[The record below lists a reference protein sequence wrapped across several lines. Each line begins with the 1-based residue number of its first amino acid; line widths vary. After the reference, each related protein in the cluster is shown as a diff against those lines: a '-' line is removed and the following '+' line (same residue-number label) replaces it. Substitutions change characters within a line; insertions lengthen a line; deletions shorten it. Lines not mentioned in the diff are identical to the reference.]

1 MQLGTFVCKYLIP
14 CTEVTI
20 VRIAKDGT
28 VQTIYQGV
36 SDVIENN
43 TELFNRY
50 TIGYMSA
57 KGDKV
62 LIYVRE

>member
-1 MQLGTFVCKYLIP
+1 MQLGAFVCKYLIP
-14 CTEVTI
+14 CTEVII
-20 VRIAKDGT
+20 VRIAKDGS

-36 SDVIENN
+36 SDIIENN

-50 TIGYMSA
+50 TVGYMSA